1 MSDNS
6 EVKLHFLDYWRTI
19 KVRAGLVVLTFLL
32 VMVTAGV
39 TVYFLPREFFS
50 KVTMEVKPDNSGPIN
65 VFGNSG
71 RAGMDP
77 MFVTT
82 QFQILQ
88 RKEILYPVIEKLKLV
103 DAWSSGPNKMSQEAA
118 FLKLGRMV
126 DPREVRNTG
135 LIEIGVFS
143 TDAQEAANIANTLA
157 VVYREKRLDDLQ
169 NSITTALAQLKDEL
183 EAQRKTVLE
192 AASEMAQVRER
203 DNIIDSDPENMN
215 TPVTTADRNIT
226 DIEKQVNDKRL
237 KVTELKGQF
246 DAIMKMKPEEL
257 REVLHTLNMEDQV
270 VNRMIQSL
278 QDATSKE
285 AELSSSGLGE
295 NHPRLKAVRSQK
307 EVYLKTLADQLE
319 SVRKSQ
325 ASKLQIEEDILKE
338 LEVRLAAAMKA
349 QIEDKSKTRSYIEA
363 KTRYIQAKKI
373 ADAAQVKYET
383 ETIERKIDFEPAKI
397 WERAEKSSYWARP
410 NVTFYM
416 LLAAFV
422 GLIVGVS
429 LAFFIEY
436 LDTSVKT
443 IEDVEKHLQVPVLAV
458 VPKNVHVLMNTE
470 GDTADAET
478 YRILRANVEFNK
490 PSRSSNTITVVSGGP
505 GEGKSTTLNNLA
517 FVCAQGGYHVLV
529 IDADLRRPSQH
540 RLFNIDHT
548 HGLVDYLK
556 DPSVTIDEITRPT
569 KLDNLSFIPSGRL
582 PEDSVGILNSQRMVE
597 FIKQVKTQYDL
608 VFFDAPPILGV
619 SDGAV
624 LASECDVTIMVI
636 QHRRFPRAMLQR
648 VKQAVQ
654 QAGGKLIGVVLNNV
668 DQKHDEGYYSTYND
682 YYAKPDRE
690 KKPKAAPAPRR
701 VVKPVAEPA
710 PVPASTPAPVVSP
723 EPAAAPVS
731 TSVAANGGQR
741 PAVKPR
747 AEDEEDY

>member
-1 MSDNS
+1 MNDTS

-39 TVYFLPREFFS
+39 TTYFLPREFYS
-50 KVTMEVKPDNSGPIN
+50 KVTMEVKPDNSGPLASG
-65 VFGNSG
+65 VFGGGG
-71 RAGMDP
+71 RASVDP
-77 MFVTT
+77 MFVPT

-88 RKEILYPVIEKLKLV
+88 KKEILYPVIEQLKLL
-103 DAWSSGPNKMSQEAA
+103 DTWGGEGQRMSQEQA
-118 FLKLGRMV
+118 FMKLVRMM
-126 DPREVRNTG
+126 DLREVRNTG
-135 LIEIGVFS
+135 LIEIGIYS

-157 VVYREKRLDDLQ
+157 IVYRSKRLSDLQ
-169 NSITTALAQLKDEL
+169 DGIDRALAQLKDEL
-183 EAQRKTVLE
+183 EHQRKTVVE
-192 AASEMAQVRER
+192 AATEMAQVRER
-203 DNIIDSDPENMN
+203 DNIIDQDPESQNA
-215 TPVTTADRNIT
+215 VVATADRNVV
-226 DIEKQVNDKRL
+226 DIEKQVNEKRL
-237 KVTELKGQF
+237 KVTEIKGQF

-257 REVLHTLNMEDQV
+257 RDVLHTLNIEDAI
-270 VNRMIQSL
+270 VNRMVQNL
-278 QDATSKE
+278 QDATAKE

-319 SVRKSQ
+319 SQRKIQ
-325 ASKLQIEEDILKE
+325 ASRLQIEEDILKT
-338 LEVRLAAAMKA
+338 LEAKFESALKA
-349 QIEDKSKTRSYIEA
+349 QIEDKKKTSAYVEA

-373 ADAAQVKYET
+373 AEAAQIKLNT
-383 ETIERKIDFEPAKI
+383 EQIDRRIDFEPAKI

-410 NVTFYM
+410 NVAAYM
-416 LLAAFV
+416 VLAAIV

-443 IEDVEKHLQVPVLAV
+443 LEDVEKHLQVPVLAV

-470 GDTADAET
+470 GDTADAEV

-490 PSRSSNTITVVSGGP
+490 PNRNSNTITVVSGGP

-540 RLFNIDHT
+540 RFFDIDHS

-556 DPSVTIDEITRPT
+556 GDASIDEITRPT

-582 PEDSVGILNSQRMVE
+582 PENSVGILNSQRMVE

-619 SDGAV
+619 SDGSV
-624 LASECDVTIMVI
+624 LSSECDITIMVI

-648 VKQAVQ
+648 VKQAVV
-654 QAGGKLIGVVLNNV
+654 QAGGTLIGVVLNNV
-668 DQKHDEGYYSTYND
+668 DEKHDEGYYSAYND
-682 YYAKPDRE
+682 YYTKPVRD
-690 KKPKAAPAPRR
+690 KKPKAAATSAPAPRR
-701 VVKPVAEPA
+701 SVKPVSEPA
-710 PVPASTPAPVVSP
+710 PVPAP
-723 EPAAAPVS
+723 
-731 TSVAANGGQR
+731 VAANGGSS
-741 PAVKPR
+741 PTIKPR

>member
-1 MSDNS
+1 MNDTS

-39 TVYFLPREFFS
+39 TTYFLPREYFS
-50 KVTMEVKPDNSGPIN
+50 KVTMEVKADNSGPMSGG
-65 VFGNSG
+65 VFNSNG
-71 RAGMDP
+71 RTGMDP
-77 MFVTT
+77 LFIST

-88 RKEILYPVIEKLKLV
+88 RKEILYPVIESLKLV
-103 DAWSSGPNKMSQEAA
+103 EAWSAEGRRMTVEDAYI
-118 FLKLGRMV
+118 KLQRML

-135 LIEIGVFS
+135 LIELGVYS

-157 VVYREKRLDDLQ
+157 IKYRERRLADAQ
-169 NSITTALAQLKDEL
+169 ESIDRALAQLKDEL
-183 EAQRKTVLE
+183 EAQRKLVLE
-192 AASEMAQVRER
+192 AATEMARVRER
-203 DNIIDSDPENMN
+203 DNIVDQDPENA
-215 TPVTTADRNIT
+215 TAVVSTADRNVPEL
-226 DIEKQVNDKRL
+226 EKQVNEKRL
-237 KVTELKGQF
+237 KVAELKGQF
-246 DAIMKMKPEEL
+246 EAIMKMKAEQL
-257 REVLHTLNMEDQV
+257 RDVLHFLNLEDPV
-270 VNRMIQSL
+270 VNRMVQNL
-278 QDATSKE
+278 QDMTAEE
-285 AELSSSGLGE
+285 ANLSSSGLGE
-295 NHPRLKAVRSQK
+295 NHPRLRAVRSKK
-307 EVYLKTLADQLE
+307 EVYLQNLNDQLE
-319 SVRKSQ
+319 SVRGSL
-325 ASKLQIEEDILKE
+325 ASRLAIEEGILKE
-338 LEVRLAAAMKA
+338 RESKLAEAMTA
-349 QIEDKSKTRSYIEA
+349 QIEDKKKTQAYVEA

-373 ADAAQVKYET
+373 EEAARVKLKT
-383 ETIERKIDFEPAKI
+383 EEIDRRIDFEPAKI
-397 WERAEKSSYWARP
+397 WEKAEKSSNWARP
-410 NVTFYM
+410 NVAAYM
-416 LLAAFV
+416 LLAAVV
-422 GLIVGVS
+422 GLIIGVS

-443 IEDVEKHLQVPVLAV
+443 LEDVEKHLQVPVLAV

-490 PSRSSNTITVVSGGP
+490 PSRNANTITVVSGGP

-540 RLFNIDHT
+540 RFFDIDHR

-556 DPSVTIDEITRPT
+556 DPKVTIDEITKPT

-582 PEDSVGILNSQRMVE
+582 PEDSVGILNSQRMVD
-597 FIKQVKTQYDL
+597 FIKQVKGMYDL

-624 LASECDVTIMVI
+624 LASECEAVIMVI

-668 DQKHDEGYYSTYND
+668 DQRHDEGYYSAYTD
-682 YYAKPDRE
+682 YYTKPVRE
-690 KKPKAAPAPRR
+690 KEAKAAPAPRR
-701 VVKPVAEPA
+701 ATKPAAKPEPA
-710 PVPASTPAPVVSP
+710 SV
-723 EPAAAPVS
+723 PAAAPTPVS
-731 TSVAANGGQR
+731 TNGGAPAR
-741 PAVKPR
+741 PVVKPR
-747 AEDEEDY
+747 EEDEEDY

>member
-1 MSDNS
+1 MNDTS

-39 TVYFLPREFFS
+39 TTYFLPREYFS
-50 KVTMEVKPDNSGPIN
+50 KVTMEVKADNSGPMSGG
-65 VFGNSG
+65 VFNSNG
-71 RAGMDP
+71 RTGMDP
-77 MFVTT
+77 LFIST

-88 RKEILYPVIEKLKLV
+88 RKEILYPVIESLKLV
-103 DAWSSGPNKMSQEAA
+103 ETWSAEGRRMTIEDAYI
-118 FLKLGRMV
+118 KLQRML

-135 LIEIGVFS
+135 LIELGVYS

-157 VVYREKRLDDLQ
+157 IKYRERRLADAQ
-169 NSITTALAQLKDEL
+169 ESIDRALAQLKDEL
-183 EAQRKTVLE
+183 EAQRKLVLE
-192 AASEMAQVRER
+192 AATEMARVRER
-203 DNIIDSDPENMN
+203 DNIVDQDPENA
-215 TPVTTADRNIT
+215 TAVVSTADRNVPEL
-226 DIEKQVNDKRL
+226 EKQVNERRA
-237 KVTELKGQF
+237 KVAELKGQF
-246 DAIMKMKPEEL
+246 DAIMKMKAEQL
-257 REVLHTLNMEDQV
+257 RDVLHTLNMEDPV
-270 VNRMIQSL
+270 VNRMVQSL
-278 QDATSKE
+278 QDMTADE
-285 AELSSSGLGE
+285 ANLSSSGLGE
-295 NHPRLKAVRSQK
+295 NHPRLKAVRAKK
-307 EVYLKTLADQLE
+307 EVFLKTLNDQLE
-319 SVRKSQ
+319 GVRASL
-325 ASKLQIEEDILKE
+325 ASKLEIEQSILKE
-338 LEVRLAAAMKA
+338 RESKLAEAMTA
-349 QIEDKSKTRSYIEA
+349 QIEDKKKTQAYVEA

-373 ADAAQVKYET
+373 EEAARVKLKT
-383 ETIERKIDFEPAKI
+383 EEIDRRIDFEPAKI
-397 WERAEKSSYWARP
+397 WEKAEKSSNWARP
-410 NVTFYM
+410 NVAAYM
-416 LLAAFV
+416 LLAAVV
-422 GLIVGVS
+422 GLIIGVS

-443 IEDVEKHLQVPVLAV
+443 LEDVEKHLQVPVLAV

-490 PSRSSNTITVVSGGP
+490 PSRNANTITVVSGGP

-540 RLFNIDHT
+540 RFFDIDHR

-556 DPSVTIDEITRPT
+556 DPKVTIDEITKPT

-582 PEDSVGILNSQRMVE
+582 PEDSVGILNSQRMVD
-597 FIKQVKTQYDL
+597 FIKQVKGMYDL

-624 LASECDVTIMVI
+624 LASECEAVIMVI

-668 DQKHDEGYYSTYND
+668 DQRHDEGYYSAYTD
-682 YYAKPDRE
+682 YYTKPVRE
-690 KKPKAAPAPRR
+690 KETKAAPAPRR
-701 VVKPVAEPA
+701 ATKPAAKPEPA
-710 PVPASTPAPVVSP
+710 PVPATAPT
-723 EPAAAPVS
+723 PVS
-731 TSVAANGGQR
+731 TNGGAPAR
-741 PAVKPR
+741 PIVKPR
-747 AEDEEDY
+747 EEDEEDY